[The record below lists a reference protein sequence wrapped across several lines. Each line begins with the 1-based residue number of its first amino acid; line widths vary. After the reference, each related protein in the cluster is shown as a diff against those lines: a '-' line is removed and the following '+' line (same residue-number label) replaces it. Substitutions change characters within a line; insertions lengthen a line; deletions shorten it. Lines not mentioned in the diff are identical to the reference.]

1 MKESRPTI
9 VIGRRL
15 SSALTARLVAGRDA
29 PSSEDDRTLGEDE
42 TRAGSVGADRANTTC
57 DMEWDAGC
65 GRSLPENV
73 KILTTFSAGFAAL
86 DPASAATSAAAVA
99 APTPAAGSARREP
112 SRGRV

>member
-15 SSALTARLVAGRDA
+15 SSALTARLVVGHDA
-29 PSSEDDRTLGEDE
+29 RSSEDDRTLGEDE
-42 TRAGSVGADRANTTC
+42 TRADPVGADRANTTC

-73 KILTTFSAGFAAL
+73 KILTTFSGGFAAL
-86 DPASAATSAAAVA
+86 APASAATAAAAVA
-99 APTPAAGSARREP
+99 ARVLAAGSAGRAP